1 MPLLI
6 FLVPLALWL
15 LGGLKIIQEYEAGVI
30 FRLGRFA
37 GVKRAGL
44 NWIVPMLDRMVKID
58 LRTVTRD
65 VPPQDV
71 ITRDNVSLK
80 VSAVI
85 YFRVINAEKAV
96 IQVENYLYATSQLAQ
111 TTLRSTLGKLELDD
125 LLAQRDKI
133 NKELQQVLDLH
144 TEPWGVK
151 VTAVEVKQL
160 DLPAEMQRA
169 MARQAEAERERRGKV
184 IAAEGEY
191 QAAEKLGMAADV
203 IDAHPAALQ
212 LRYLQTLVEISAEK
226 ASTTIF
232 PVPIDLIQ
240 TFLGRGGGHGQGA
253 HAPPP
258 PPARPA
264 PVAPPAGAQP
274 GGAGLPPRV
283 LRPPPGGRPPGG
295 GGHG

>member
-1 MPLLI
+1 MSPFWFFLI
-6 FLVPLALWL
+6 PVGLWFIS
-15 LGGLKIIQEYEAGVI
+15 GLRVIQEYEAGVI

-37 GVKRAGL
+37 EVKRAGL
-44 NWIVPMLDRMVKID
+44 NWIVPGLDRMVKVD

-65 VPPQDV
+65 VPPQDI

-85 YFRVINAEKAV
+85 YFRVIDAERAV
-96 IQVENYLYATSQLAQ
+96 IQVENFLYATSQLAQ

-125 LLAQRDKI
+125 LLAQREKI

-144 TEPWGVK
+144 TEPWGIK
-151 VTAVEVKQL
+151 VTAVEVKAI

-169 MARQAEAERERRGKV
+169 MARQAEAERERRAKV
-184 IAAEGEY
+184 IAADGEY

-226 ASTTIF
+226 ASTTI
-232 PVPIDLIQ
+232 
-240 TFLGRGGGHGQGA
+240 
-253 HAPPP
+253 
-258 PPARPA
+258 
-264 PVAPPAGAQP
+264 
-274 GGAGLPPRV
+274 
-283 LRPPPGGRPPGG
+283 
-295 GGHG
+295 